1 MRMMFKNWRMAAL
14 LKRLLFHSLAIL
26 LTVAFALPLWWVI
39 VGALRMN
46 GLPPP
51 VTIEWWPQSFDGANF
66 YALFD
71 LINMW
76 QFALNSFY
84 VATFGAL
91 ITVIS
96 ASLAGFAMAQLPER
110 IRQRLVLFSV
120 LMLFVPVT
128 TLWLT
133 RFLIFMQ
140 LGLLNTR
147 WALLAPALM
156 GTSTLFVL
164 LFYWT
169 FRRIP
174 VELIDSARV
183 EGAGVFH
190 IWWRIGLP
198 LARPTTVT
206 IAILAFVHY
215 WSDFID
221 PLLYLKSE
229 RYYTLSVGL
238 NMIQQMD
245 ITNWSLLMAA
255 AVVMIVPVL
264 LAYFVMQY
272 FVWSEGRLAGIYG
285 R

>member
-1 MRMMFKNWRMAAL
+1 MW
-14 LKRLLFHSLAIL
+14 LKTLFFHGVAIVL
-26 LTVAFALPLWWVI
+26 SIAFALPLWWVV
-39 VGALRMN
+39 VGALRPN

-51 VTIEWWPQSFDGANF
+51 TTIEWFPAVPNWSNF
-66 YALFD
+66 SALFA
-71 LINMW
+71 LIDVT
-76 QFALNSFY
+76 QFALNSLY
-84 VATFGAL
+84 VSTLGAL
-91 ITVIS
+91 ITVLS
-96 ASLAGFAMAQLPER
+96 SSLAGFAMAQLPER
-110 IRQRLVLFSV
+110 LRRRLVLFSV

-133 RFLIFMQ
+133 RFLIFMH

-147 WALLAPALM
+147 WALLAPSVM
-156 GTSTLFVL
+156 GTSTLYVL

-169 FRRIP
+169 FRRVP
-174 VELIDSARV
+174 VDLIDSARV
-183 EGAGVFH
+183 EGAGAFR

-198 LARPTTVT
+198 LTRPTMVT
-206 IAILAFVHY
+206 IVILAFVHY

-238 NMIQQMD
+238 SIIQQMD

-255 AVVMIVPVL
+255 AVVMTAPVL

-272 FVWSEGRLAGIYG
+272 FVRSEGRLAGIYG

>member
-1 MRMMFKNWRMAAL
+1 MA
-14 LKRLLFHSLAIL
+14 
-26 LTVAFALPLWWVI
+26 
-39 VGALRMN
+39 
-46 GLPPP
+46 
-51 VTIEWWPQSFDGANF
+51 
-66 YALFD
+66 
-71 LINMW
+71 
-76 QFALNSFY
+76 QFTLNSVY

-91 ITVIS
+91 LTVFT

-110 IRQRLVLFSV
+110 IRERLVLFSI

-156 GTSTLFVL
+156 GTSTLYVL

-174 VELIDSARV
+174 IDLIDSAKV
-183 EGAGVFH
+183 EGAGAFH
-190 IWWRIGLP
+190 IWWRLGLP

-229 RYYTLSVGL
+229 KYYTLSVGL
-238 NMIQQMD
+238 NIIQQMD

-255 AVVMIVPVL
+255 AVVMTFPVL
-264 LAYFVMQY
+264 IAYFFMQY
-272 FVWSEGRLAGIYG
+272 FMWQEGRLAGIYG

>member
-1 MRMMFKNWRMAAL
+1 MMYNQ
-14 LKRLLFHSLAIL
+14 LKTLLFHGVAL
-26 LTVAFALPLWWVI
+26 LLSIAFVLPLWWVF
-39 VGALRMN
+39 VGALRPN

-51 VTIEWWPQSFDGANF
+51 MTIEWYPWAPNWSNF
-66 YALFD
+66 TALFD
-71 LINMW
+71 LLNMT
-76 QFALNSFY
+76 QFALNSLY
-84 VATFGAL
+84 VSTLGAL
-91 ITVIS
+91 ITVFS

-110 IRQRLVLFSV
+110 LRQRLVLFSI

-147 WALLAPALM
+147 WALLAPAVM
-156 GTSTLFVL
+156 GTSTLYVL

-169 FRRIP
+169 FRRVP
-174 VELIDSARV
+174 VDLLDSARV
-183 EGAGVFH
+183 EGAGAFH

-198 LARPTTVT
+198 LARPTIVT

-238 NMIQQMD
+238 NIIQQMD
-245 ITNWSLLMAA
+245 ITNWSLMMAA
-255 AVVMIVPVL
+255 AIVMVVPVL
-264 LAYFVMQY
+264 VAYFVMQY
-272 FVWSEGRLAGIYG
+272 LLWSEDRLAGIYG
-285 R
+285 Q